1 VTGDESAGGGSQA
14 VGVSPAPGGI
24 DTIIQQ
30 ARAAVDEHALG
41 DAREKIS
48 QGLALVPDDL
58 TLLDLGG
65 FVSFF
70 LGDYLATE
78 GYCRRALA
86 VRPDHAYACKGL
98 GLALARQGRVDEG
111 VRSLERSIELAPEWA
126 DSYWD
131 LAVTL
136 LEAGRPDEA
145 LRAVERAEK
154 AVPAEGPRLRGLA
167 QTIRTRGRR

>member
-1 VTGDESAGGGSQA
+1 MTSDESAGGGSDTGGA
-14 VGVSPAPGGI
+14 ALPAPL

-30 ARAAVDEHALG
+30 ARTAINEHALG
-41 DAREKIS
+41 DARESINR
-48 QGLALVPDDL
+48 GLALAPENL

-65 FVSFF
+65 FVCFF

-78 GYCRRALA
+78 SYCRRALA
-86 VRPDHAYACKGL
+86 VKSDHAYACKGL
-98 GLALARQGRVDEG
+98 GLALARQGRVEEG
-111 VRSLERSIELAPEWA
+111 VQSLERAIALAPEWV

-136 LEAGRPDEA
+136 LEAGRSDEA
-145 LRAVERAEK
+145 LQAVERGET
-154 AVPAEGPRLRGLA
+154 AVPAEAKRLRSLA

>member
-1 VTGDESAGGGSQA
+1 MTSDASAGGGSPA
-14 VGVSPAPGGI
+14 GVSPAPEI
-24 DTIIQQ
+24 ATIIEQV
-30 ARAAVDEHALG
+30 RAAITEHSLG
-41 DAREKIS
+41 DAREKIN

-65 FVSFF
+65 FVCFF

-78 GYCRRALA
+78 SYCRRALA
-86 VRPDHAYACKGL
+86 LQPDHAYACKGL

-111 VRSLERSIELAPEWA
+111 VQSLERSIALAPEWV

-131 LAVTL
+131 LAVAL

-145 LRAVERAEK
+145 LHAVERAEK
-154 AVPAEGPRLRGLA
+154 AVPAEAPRLRGLA
-167 QTIRTRGRR
+167 QPIRTRGRR

>member
-1 VTGDESAGGGSQA
+1 MTSDASAGGGSPA
-14 VGVSPAPGGI
+14 GVSPAPEI
-24 DTIIQQ
+24 ATIIEQV
-30 ARAAVDEHALG
+30 RAAITEHSLG
-41 DAREKIS
+41 DARDKIN

-65 FVSFF
+65 FVCFF

-78 GYCRRALA
+78 TYCRRALA
-86 VRPDHAYACKGL
+86 LKPDHAYACKGL

-111 VRSLERSIELAPEWA
+111 VQSLERSIALAPEWV

-131 LAVTL
+131 LAVAL
-136 LEAGRPDEA
+136 LEAGRSDEA
-145 LRAVERAEK
+145 LHAVERAEK
-154 AVPAEGPRLRGLA
+154 AVPAETPRLRGLA